1 MKKFTEE
8 FPNIPDRKI
17 ETPEY
22 RKQLNSIL
30 RTSMK
35 ISESV
40 SQNRM
45 KEVQLW
51 TILLNSQIE
60 ETLQLTKELDNE

>member
-1 MKKFTEE
+1 
-8 FPNIPDRKI
+8 
-17 ETPEY
+17 
-22 RKQLNSIL
+22 
-30 RTSMK
+30 
-35 ISESV
+35 
-40 SQNRM
+40 M

>member
-17 ETPEY
+17 DTPEY

-60 ETLQLTKELDNE
+60 EVLQITKNVDNE